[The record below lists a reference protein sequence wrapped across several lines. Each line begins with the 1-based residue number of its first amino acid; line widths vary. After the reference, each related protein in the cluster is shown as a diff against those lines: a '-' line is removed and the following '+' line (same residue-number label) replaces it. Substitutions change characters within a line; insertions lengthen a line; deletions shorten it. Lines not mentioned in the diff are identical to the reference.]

1 MDSARTGE
9 TVDLALRFDVLM
21 EGHDRIPQ
29 ETQTAIAEICVA
41 NPSLFCGALYR
52 WICRAELRNS
62 AGCRFLV
69 KMAIEDGYL
78 APLIADS
85 DAMPLEEALLIA
97 EAMVLVTPTATRSLL
112 AGFLSLDTATS
123 VPPGLFRALEI
134 VAHTDGVGR
143 ANSILVQFLRSP
155 NPRVRSRVVDLFIRT
170 TKNQDTALTLMNDAD
185 ERVRA
190 NVLEA
195 LWPHAESLDSQRI
208 FRLHT
213 SSASPRVATN
223 AMVGLHLGGSPEGAY
238 CLIECLKTRN
248 PAMQRSAA
256 WAMGYLGALQFEE
269 PLRELLR
276 SGDSTLRGPVLR
288 ALVRINQRARN
299 RKPPDDHEISECSA
313 LELIL
318 RSGSREWN
326 RWRAHCVEPQ
336 PSLRGGRLVD
346 FDLSG
351 ADLSFCDL
359 RDADL
364 SGSRINLGSLFGAD
378 LRNAKL
384 DDCQLCRADLR
395 CAELSDGTSFRNAN
409 FHGAALF
416 GLGLDGVDIT
426 GAQFEYAAM
435 SPLPPKKSVESQAAP
450 HQKVTAA

>member
-1 MDSARTGE
+1 MASDRTDGI
-9 TVDLALRFDVLM
+9 VDLAMRFDVLM
-21 EGHDRIPQ
+21 EGHDRSPQ
-29 ETQTAIAEICVA
+29 ATQGELAAICVA
-41 NPSLFCGALYR
+41 NASLFCGAFYR
-52 WICRAELRNS
+52 WISRAELRNS

-78 APLIADS
+78 TPLIADS

-155 NPRVRSRVVDLFIRT
+155 NPKVRSRVVDLFIRT
-170 TKNQDTALTLMNDAD
+170 TKNQDTAMTLMNDAD

-195 LWPHAESLDSQRI
+195 LWPHAEALDSQRI
-208 FRLHT
+208 FRLHAG
-213 SSASPRVATN
+213 SAAPRVATN
-223 AMVGLHLGGSPEGAY
+223 AMVGLHLGGAAEGAY
-238 CLIECLKTRN
+238 RLIECLKTPN
-248 PAMQRSAA
+248 LAMQRSAA

-276 SGDSTLRGPVLR
+276 SGDSALRGPVLR
-288 ALVRINQRARN
+288 ALVRINQRTRN
-299 RKPPDDHEISECSA
+299 RTRADDEISERSA

-326 RWRAHCVEPQ
+326 RWRTHCVEPQ

-395 CAELSDGTSFRNAN
+395 CAELSEGTSFRNAN
-409 FHGAALF
+409 FHGAALS
-416 GLGLDGVDIT
+416 GLDLDGVDIT

-435 SPLPPKKSVESQAAP
+435 RPLPPKKSAESAAAP
-450 HQKVTAA
+450 DKNISAA